1 MNGNGTPPPQPL
13 PPAKNVPLSK
23 NAQPP
28 QNAPA
33 QPLDNAPPS
42 ENAPPPLRWYHY
54 AGPVVFALF
63 CIELGVLL
71 VLAPWLDLYEHNWLL
86 FLRPEWR
93 PFLLSHQFRGALSGL
108 GFLNFIVALNEFID
122 LARLSGSRR

>member
-1 MNGNGTPPPQPL
+1 MSAPPAPPPGPAQRPNNAS
-13 PPAKNVPLSK
+13 PPSPE
-23 NAQPP
+23 
-28 QNAPA
+28 NAPA
-33 QPLDNAPPS
+33 PR
-42 ENAPPPLRWYHY
+42 PLRWYHY

-71 VLAPWLDLYEHNWLL
+71 VLAPWLDLYEHNRLL

-93 PFLLSHQFRGALSGL
+93 PFLLSHPFRGALSGL

-122 LARLSGSRR
+122 LARLSDKRR

>member
-1 MNGNGTPPPQPL
+1 MSGPATPPPSPAQRPEKAAA
-13 PPAKNVPLSK
+13 PPPG
-23 NAQPP
+23 
-28 QNAPA
+28 NAPV
-33 QPLDNAPPS
+33 
-42 ENAPPPLRWYHY
+42 PPPLRWYHY

-71 VLAPWLDLYEHNWLL
+71 VLAPWLDLYEHNRLL

-93 PFLLSHQFRGALSGL
+93 PFLLSHGFRGALSGL

>member
-1 MNGNGTPPPQPL
+1 MNGNGTTPPTP
-13 PPAKNVPLSK
+13 
-23 NAQPP
+23 AQPP
-28 QNAPA
+28 ENAPA
-33 QPLDNAPPS
+33 PPPTD
-42 ENAPPPLRWYHY
+42 APPPLRWYHY

-71 VLAPWLDLYEHNWLL
+71 VLAPWLDLYEHNFLL

>member
-1 MNGNGTPPPQPL
+1 MNGNGTPPL
-13 PPAKNVPLSK
+13 
-23 NAQPP
+23 AQPP
-28 QNAPA
+28 NKAQSPPSAQSPENAPV
-33 QPLDNAPPS
+33 QPS